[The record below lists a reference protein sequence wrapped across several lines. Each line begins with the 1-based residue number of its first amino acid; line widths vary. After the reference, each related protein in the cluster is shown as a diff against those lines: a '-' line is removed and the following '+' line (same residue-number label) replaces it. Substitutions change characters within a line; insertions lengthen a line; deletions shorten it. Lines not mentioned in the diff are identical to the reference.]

1 MKRQCKGLPC
11 LKPWDSLMVGT
22 VSLALF
28 SPHLE
33 VQPAEIKES
42 TKPQA
47 SSKQQKHVI
56 VMSQL
61 VTKDL
66 ESC

>member
-1 MKRQCKGLPC
+1 
-11 LKPWDSLMVGT
+11 MVGT

-33 VQPAEIKES
+33 VQPGEIKES